1 MRQGQVALFVTPGEP
16 AGIGP
21 DLLLRMAAAG
31 PPPGMVAVADAEA
44 LRIRAKLLGI
54 DVKLTRHEPGQD
66 DAGASRGVLPV
77 WQVPLPRPEV
87 CGTPSEENSPALLQA
102 LRTAAAAC
110 IESKGALVTGPLQKS
125 AMLSADP
132 KFVGHTG
139 YLANLCDRKGAVM
152 LFVSEN
158 IKLALATVHLPL
170 AAVSKAISKQKLV
183 QVIMTLEYGLTRWF
197 GIDRP
202 RIKVLGL
209 NPHAGEQ
216 GLFGN
221 EEARVIE
228 PAILEARRGGIS
240 VHGPAP
246 ADTAFVQGFADSH
259 DAILSMY
266 HDQALPA
273 AKALAF
279 GKLANVTLG
288 LPFLRTSV
296 DHGTALGLAGS
307 GEVNDGGFRTAVEVA
322 LACAGREHG
331 RVSIL

>member
-1 MRQGQVALFVTPGEP
+1 MRQEQVALFVTPGEP

-21 DLLLRMAAAG
+21 DLLLRMVASG

-54 DVKLTRHEPGQD
+54 DVKLTQYEPGQD
-66 DAGASRGVLPV
+66 DARASKGVLPV
-77 WQVPLPRPEV
+77 WQMSLPHPEV
-87 CGTPSEENSPALLQA
+87 CGTPSQENSPALLQA
-102 LRTAAAAC
+102 LQAAATAC
-110 IESKGALVTGPLQKS
+110 IESNGVLVTGPLQKS

-132 KFVGHTG
+132 GFIGHTG
-139 YLANLCDRKGAVM
+139 YLANLCERKGAVM

-158 IKLALATVHLPL
+158 IKLALATVHMPL

-197 GIDRP
+197 GIGSP
-202 RIKVLGL
+202 RIRVLGL

-221 EEARVIE
+221 EEERVIE
-228 PAILEARRGGIS
+228 PAILEARRGGIR
-240 VHGPAP
+240 VHGPVP
-246 ADTAFVQGFADSH
+246 ADTAFVPGLADNY
-259 DAILSMY
+259 DATLSMY
-266 HDQALPA
+266 HDQALPV

-279 GKLANVTLG
+279 GGLANVTLG

-296 DHGTALGLAGS
+296 DHGTALDLAGS
-307 GEVNDGGFRTAVEVA
+307 GKVNDGGFKTAVEVA
-322 LACAGREHG
+322 LACAGQQHG
-331 RVSIL
+331 KVYVL